1 MYIRSKKRKLNSGKI
16 VEYAYL
22 VSIRHRKTKTPKQKV
37 KKYLGRIYK
46 LEKKD
51 NKPFKE
57 FIAQDLDYYFKKT
70 PLKRIKKD
78 LIKVELLNYGFLEI
92 SKDIFTFNEF
102 RVNLNN
108 LEVLD
113 NKNNPISLE
122 INNNFINSYTLS
134 KILNY
139 TPPKNL
145 SQLNLAKEYA
155 NSLLSLG
162 LTLPEDVFVRL
173 FKKEFQ
179 TKL

>member
-22 VSIRHRKTKTPKQKV
+22 VSIKHRKTKTPKQKV

-46 LEKKD
+46 LEKKE

-57 FIAQDLDYYFKKT
+57 FIAQDLDSYFKSNSLTK
-70 PLKRIKKD
+70 IKKD
-78 LIKVELLNYGFLEI
+78 LIKLELFNYGFLEI
-92 SKDIFTFNEF
+92 SKDILVFNNF
-102 RVNLNN
+102 RVNLKK

-122 INNNFINSYTLS
+122 INNNFINSYTLNR
-134 KILNY
+134 ILNY
-139 TPPKNL
+139 NPPKSL
-145 SQLNLAKEYA
+145 SQLQLAKEYA

-162 LTLPEDVFVRL
+162 LTLPEDVFVML
-173 FKKEFQ
+173 FKREFS
-179 TKL
+179 K

>member
-1 MYIRSKKRKLNSGKI
+1 MYIRSKKRKLNSGKV

-22 VSIRHRKTKTPKQKV
+22 VSIKHRKTKTPKQKV
-37 KKYLGRIYK
+37 KKYLGRIYR

-51 NKPFKE
+51 NKTFKE
-57 FIAQDLDYYFKKT
+57 FIVQDLDLYFKKT

-78 LIKVELLNYGFLEI
+78 LIKLELLNHGFLEI
-92 SKDIFTFNEF
+92 SKNILTFNDF
-102 RVNLNN
+102 KVNLNK

-122 INNNFINSYTLS
+122 INNNFINSYTLN

-139 TPPKNL
+139 NPPKNL
-145 SQLNLAKEYA
+145 SQLQLAKEYA
-155 NSLLSLG
+155 NNLLSLG

-173 FKKEFQ
+173 FKREFGE
-179 TKL
+179 